1 MSVWTAKQVINM
13 YVLQLSIEIIV
24 RLLKITIYRDI
35 KYNDLRYMFQS
46 EYSQILFLIVWLY
59 LLDIYRSRQTIK
71 NRENYVML

>member
-1 MSVWTAKQVINM
+1 MGGQTGHNM

-24 RLLKITIYRDI
+24 RLLKITIYCDI

-46 EYSQILFLIVWLY
+46 GYNQILFLIVWLY

>member
-1 MSVWTAKQVINM
+1 MDGQTGHNM

-46 EYSQILFLIVWLY
+46 EYSQIYFLIVWLY

-71 NRENYVML
+71 NREKYVML

>member
-1 MSVWTAKQVINM
+1 MDGQTGHNM

-35 KYNDLRYMFQS
+35 KYNDFRYMFQS

>member
-1 MSVWTAKQVINM
+1 MDGQTGHNM

-24 RLLKITIYRDI
+24 RLLKITINRDI